1 MMREQCIPISTER
14 LLHRI
19 KLAGMCMQDVTRATG
34 TSMRMLT
41 KRGKTTVMTAQA
53 VASVLRCEVTDLMPP
68 TEPGTND
75 VQQYVTT
82 DILLGPEC
90 HERAPCFARS
100 GKGRCTILTSTYG
113 HGERACPFRK
123 AKRKDRNI

>member
-1 MMREQCIPISTER
+1 MREQCIPISTER

-34 TSMRMLT
+34 TSMWSIT
-41 KRGKTTVMTAQA
+41 KRCKTTVMTAQA
-53 VASVLRCEVTDLMPP
+53 IADVLHCKVADLMPP
-68 TEPGTND
+68 MTESETQSITAD
-75 VQQYVTT
+75 M
-82 DILLGPEC
+82 LLGPEC

-113 HGERACPFRK
+113 CGDKACPFRK
-123 AKRKDRNI
+123 KRRKDRT

>member
-1 MMREQCIPISTER
+1 MREQCIPISTER

-34 TSMRMLT
+34 TSMWMLT

-53 VASVLRCEVTDLMPP
+53 VANVLHCEVTDLMPP
-68 TEPGTND
+68 MTESETQSITAD
-75 VQQYVTT
+75 MF
-82 DILLGPEC
+82 LGPEC
-90 HERAPCFARS
+90 HESAPCFARS
-100 GKGRCTILTSTYG
+100 SKGRCTILTSTYG

-123 AKRKDRNI
+123 KRRKDRT

>member
-1 MMREQCIPISTER
+1 MREQCIPISTER

-34 TSMRMLT
+34 TSMWSIT
-41 KRGKTTVMTAQA
+41 KRCKTTVMTAQA
-53 VASVLRCEVTDLMPP
+53 IADVLHCEVADLMPP
-68 TEPGTND
+68 MTESETQSITAD
-75 VQQYVTT
+75 M
-82 DILLGPEC
+82 LLGPEC

-113 HGERACPFRK
+113 CGDKACPFRK
-123 AKRKDRNI
+123 KRRKDRT

>member
-1 MMREQCIPISTER
+1 MREQCIPISTER

-34 TSMRMLT
+34 TNMWTIT
-41 KRGKTTVMTAQA
+41 KRCKTTVMTAQA
-53 VASVLRCEVTDLMPP
+53 IADVLYCKVADLMPP
-68 TEPGTND
+68 MEKDETQTQVITETMF
-75 VQQYVTT
+75 
-82 DILLGPEC
+82 LGPEC

-113 HGERACPFRK
+113 CGEKACPFRK
-123 AKRKDRNI
+123 AHRKDRT

>member
-1 MMREQCIPISTER
+1 MREQCIPISTER

-34 TSMRMLT
+34 TSMWTIT
-41 KRGKTTVMTAQA
+41 KRCKTTVTTAQA
-53 VASVLRCEVTDLMPP
+53 VADVLRCEVTDLMPP
-68 TEPGTND
+68 MTESETQSITAD
-75 VQQYVTT
+75 M
-82 DILLGPEC
+82 LLGPEC

-113 HGERACPFRK
+113 CGEKACPFRK
-123 AKRKDRNI
+123 AHRKDRT

>member
-34 TSMRMLT
+34 TSMWTIT
-41 KRGKTTVMTAQA
+41 KRCKTTVTTAQA
-53 VASVLRCEVTDLMPP
+53 IANVLHCEVADLMPP
-68 TEPGTND
+68 MTESETQSITAD
-75 VQQYVTT
+75 M
-82 DILLGPEC
+82 LLGPEC

-100 GKGRCTILTSTYG
+100 SKGRCTILTSTYG
-113 HGERACPFRK
+113 RCEKACPFRK
-123 AKRKDRNI
+123 AHRKDRT

>member
-1 MMREQCIPISTER
+1 MREQCIPISTER

-34 TSMRMLT
+34 TSMWSIT
-41 KRGKTTVMTAQA
+41 KRCKTTVMTAQA
-53 VASVLRCEVTDLMPP
+53 IADVLHCKVADLMPP
-68 TEPGTND
+68 MTESETQSITAD
-75 VQQYVTT
+75 M
-82 DILLGPEC
+82 LLGPEC

-113 HGERACPFRK
+113 CGEKACPFRK
-123 AKRKDRNI
+123 KRRKDRT

>member
-1 MMREQCIPISTER
+1 MREQCIPISTER

-34 TSMRMLT
+34 TSMWSIT
-41 KRGKTTVMTAQA
+41 KRCKTTVMTAQA
-53 VASVLRCEVTDLMPP
+53 IADVLHCKVADLMPP
-68 TEPGTND
+68 ITESETQSITAD
-75 VQQYVTT
+75 M
-82 DILLGPEC
+82 LLGPEC

-113 HGERACPFRK
+113 CGDKACPFRK
-123 AKRKDRNI
+123 KRRKDRT

>member
-1 MMREQCIPISTER
+1 MREQCIPISTER
-14 LLHRI
+14 LLHHI

-34 TSMRMLT
+34 TSMWSIT
-41 KRGKTTVMTAQA
+41 KRCKTTVMTAQA
-53 VASVLRCEVTDLMPP
+53 IADVLHCKVADLMPP
-68 TEPGTND
+68 MTESETQSITAD
-75 VQQYVTT
+75 M
-82 DILLGPEC
+82 LLGPEC

-123 AKRKDRNI
+123 AKRKDRT

>member
-1 MMREQCIPISTER
+1 MREQCIPISTER

-34 TSMRMLT
+34 TSMWMLT

-53 VASVLRCEVTDLMPP
+53 IADVLHCKVADLMPP
-68 TEPGTND
+68 MTESETQSITAD
-75 VQQYVTT
+75 M
-82 DILLGPEC
+82 LLGPEC

-113 HGERACPFRK
+113 HGEKACPFRK
-123 AKRKDRNI
+123 AKRGDKNA

>member
-1 MMREQCIPISTER
+1 MREQCIPISTER

-34 TSMRMLT
+34 TSMWSIT
-41 KRGKTTVMTAQA
+41 KRCKTTVMTAQA
-53 VASVLRCEVTDLMPP
+53 IADVLHCNVADLMPP
-68 TEPGTND
+68 MTESETQSITAD
-75 VQQYVTT
+75 M
-82 DILLGPEC
+82 LLGPEC

-113 HGERACPFRK
+113 RCEKACPFRK
-123 AKRKDRNI
+123 AKRKDRT

>member
-1 MMREQCIPISTER
+1 MREQCIPISTER

-34 TSMRMLT
+34 TSMWSIT
-41 KRGKTTVMTAQA
+41 KRCKTTVMTAQA
-53 VASVLRCEVTDLMPP
+53 IADVLHCKVADLMPP
-68 TEPGTND
+68 MTESETQSITAD
-75 VQQYVTT
+75 M
-82 DILLGPEC
+82 LLGPEC

-123 AKRKDRNI
+123 AKRKDRT